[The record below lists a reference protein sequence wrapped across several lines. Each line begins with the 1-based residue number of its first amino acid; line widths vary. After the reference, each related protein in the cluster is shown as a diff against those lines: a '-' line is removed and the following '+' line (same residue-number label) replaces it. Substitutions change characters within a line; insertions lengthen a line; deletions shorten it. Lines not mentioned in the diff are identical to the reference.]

1 MANTLKPYLDCI
13 RHTLTAAMCLRNFP
27 SQQGMF
33 LRTTQLFFT
42 LNSLSNLFYLFFIFI
57 KHHLKS
63 FSVERHNKP
72 EVEMRHNKEL
82 LLNQI
87 RICRNTEE
95 KCLIEPS
102 VNSVRISVCIKQAD
116 ELEEML
122 CSRFSRF
129 LCQRAEQFIILRR
142 KPMDGYSL
150 SFLITHEHLEDLY
163 KHKLVDFIITF
174 LEEIDSEISYM
185 KIAVNSRARIV
196 ASQFVGAFGN

>member
-1 MANTLKPYLDCI
+1 M
-13 RHTLTAAMCLRNFP
+13 LTV
-27 SQQGMF
+27 
-33 LRTTQLFFT
+33 LFFFFSSSSS
-42 LNSLSNLFYLFFIFI
+42 SLCCLFFHSAELSLRAANEI
-57 KHHLKS
+57 
-63 FSVERHNKP
+63 VERHNKP

-82 LLNQI
+82 LLNPMK
-87 RICRNTEE
+87 ICRNTEE

-196 ASQFVGAFGN
+196 ASQFCGAFGN